1 MISARS
7 ATCRIPSFKKSKK
20 GLLHEPT
27 GFQFPFASQNGR
39 SVFILISGQVLNST
53 LLINTHPR
61 NSKLNSR
68 SVER

>member
-1 MISARS
+1 
-7 ATCRIPSFKKSKK
+7 
-20 GLLHEPT
+20 
-27 GFQFPFASQNGR
+27 
-39 SVFILISGQVLNST
+39 NST